1 MVGDIEHLCSELDIE
16 LFRDSLD
23 REVLQDR
30 EIHIEKARP
39 VDAVP
44 ENVAGRQIRAPGLT
58 GWRSRGTRETAAGVG
73 Q

>member
-1 MVGDIEHLCSELDIE
+1 MIGDIEHLRSELDCE

-30 EIHIEKARP
+30 EIYIEKVRP
-39 VDAVP
+39 ADAVP
-44 ENVAGRQIRAPGLT
+44 EYAAGRQIRAPGLT
-58 GWRSRGTRETAAGVG
+58 GWRSRGTRETAARVG